1 MEARMASLPIPDLG
15 GRTAVVTGANSGI
28 GLSTAAG
35 LARAGARVILAS
47 RDPGSAAAAADRIR
61 TAAPR
66 ADVEPLRLDLADLA
80 AVRAFAAAFADRYD
94 GLDLLVN
101 NAGVAMTSRKLTKD
115 GFELQF
121 GTNHLGHF
129 ALTGLLLPLLLARP
143 GARVVTVASD
153 SHTHGRIDF
162 DNLGLE
168 HGYGRASAYARSKLA
183 NILFMLELERR
194 AEAAGADLLSAAAH
208 PGFTATRIARLGP
221 LTDAASVVLRL
232 FRAKT
237 PDQGAI
243 PSLYAAAAPDVHGG
257 DFFGPGPK
265 RQQPSARAR
274 DVALAGRLWQ
284 VSQELTGVG
293 FDRFEERT
301 AHE

>member
-1 MEARMASLPIPDLG
+1 MASPRIPDLG
-15 GRTAVVTGANSGI
+15 GMTAVVTGANSGI
-28 GLSTAAG
+28 GLPTAAA

-47 RDPGSAAAAADRIR
+47 RDPGAGAAAADRIR
-61 TAAPR
+61 AAAPN
-66 ADVEPLRLDLADLA
+66 AEVEPLRLDLADLA
-80 AVRAFAAAFADRYD
+80 AVRAFAAAVADRYD

-162 DNLGLE
+162 ANLGLE

-183 NILFMLELERR
+183 NLLFMRELDRR
-194 AEAAGADLLSAAAH
+194 AKAAGADLLSAAAH

-221 LTDAASVVLRL
+221 FTDAASVLLRL
-232 FRAKT
+232 FLAKS
-237 PDQGAI
+237 PEQGAI
-243 PSLYAAAAPDVHGG
+243 PSLYVATASDVRGG

-265 RQQPSARAR
+265 RQATSERAR
-274 DVALAGRLWQ
+274 DEALAARLWQ

-293 FDRFEERT
+293 FDRLEERA